1 MTITTKWPDT
11 ISVHEYRP
19 TTMTVSDAATDDLN
33 ARENA
38 RLRAA
43 NGIRDEVVFSR
54 LRKMGVEQADYHWL
68 VMRWVRYVQT
78 ARAYDGAIASI
89 LGIVPSGINGSAAAP
104 EVD

>member
-1 MTITTKWPDT
+1 VTIATNWPDT
-11 ISVHEYRP
+11 ISVHEHRP
-19 TTMTVSDAATDDLN
+19 TVTTVSDAATNDLN
-33 ARENA
+33 AREDA

-54 LRKMGVEQADYHWL
+54 LRKMGIAEADYHWL
-68 VMRWVRYVQT
+68 TMRWVRYVQT
-78 ARAYDGAIASI
+78 TRAYDGAIAAI